1 MIKLFTYKN
10 TKYTTFEQQCGLNP
24 PPPFKYH
31 LNFNCTPVLSDSP
44 FRFITGN
51 RTILLCS
58 KKWMGVTYV
67 PFRGMGRT
75 LKRYPTVW
83 ERKSVKEFE
92 RGEATYAYLPASGLD
107 LETISH
113 RKYYVQ
119 VVNNGVCR
127 GLSYYGFILRPQ

>member
-1 MIKLFTYKN
+1 M
-10 TKYTTFEQQCGLNP
+10 
-24 PPPFKYH
+24 FKE
-31 LNFNCTPVLSDSP
+31 
-44 FRFITGN
+44 G
-51 RTILLCS
+51 
-58 KKWMGVTYV
+58 WMGVTYV

-92 RGEATYAYLPASGLD
+92 RGEATYAYLAASGLD

>member
-10 TKYTTFEQQCGLNP
+10 TKYSTFEQQCGLNP

-31 LNFNCTPVLSDSP
+31 LNFNCTPVLCDCDTP

-58 KKWMGVTYV
+58 KKGGWGLLMF
-67 PFRGMGRT
+67 PFEEWGG
-75 LKRYPTVW
+75 RYPTVW

-92 RGEATYAYLPASGLD
+92 RVEATYAYLAASGLD